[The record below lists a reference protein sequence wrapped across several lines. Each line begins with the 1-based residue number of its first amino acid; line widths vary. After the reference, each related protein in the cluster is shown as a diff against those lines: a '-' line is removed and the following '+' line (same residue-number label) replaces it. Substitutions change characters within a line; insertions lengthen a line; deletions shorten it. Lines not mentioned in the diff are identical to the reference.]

1 MANKTRATLLIVLM
15 TLCFNMVRAQDHPD
29 FSGTWKLDGKRSVPE
44 RNGDVTLA
52 IVHRDP
58 LLKVETTIVRGSAAP
73 RHAVQDYRTDGK
85 TSVSTGADG
94 DEFHTAIVW
103 QGQNLAFTITEHED
117 GRILESKE
125 TWSLA
130 QNGATLQRI
139 REMPDGKKQ
148 TLVYVRQP

>member
-1 MANKTRATLLIVLM
+1 MVSKLRAAPLLLLI
-15 TLCFNMVRAQDHPD
+15 TLPFALVNAQGHPD

-44 RNGDVTLA
+44 RKGEVTLA

-58 LLKVETTIVRGSAAP
+58 LLNVETTIVRGSAAP
-73 RHAVQDYRTDGK
+73 RHALQHYNIDGK

-103 QGQNLAFTITEHED
+103 QGRSLAMTITEYED
-117 GRILESKE
+117 GRILPSTE
-125 TWSLA
+125 TWSLGE
-130 QNGATLQRI
+130 NGAVLQRV

-148 TLVYVRQP
+148 ALVYVRQP